1 MGFVQL
7 LVYLHSNFKSSVGDK
22 KLPPKGAEKMFSD
35 NKIIRFRTYF
45 KDRPLPGDAI
55 ATAAFYGQTE
65 ITRFCVEKGLDI
77 EQEGPFGTPLRAA
90 SLMGHDS
97 TVRILLT
104 LGADVNTIG
113 SFGDALQAA
122 AMKGHLSVTTTLIKH
137 GARLDKCGGYYG
149 TALQAATYL
158 GNANVVEVLLKAG
171 APIGQ
176 RGLFDDAVG
185 AAVSAGNDIIFDLL
199 IASGYRSTHPQNNG
213 RWLAP
218 MYRKGPSPSGSAVQI
233 G

>member
-1 MGFVQL
+1 VVDQVFDAAAGMGFVEL
-7 LVYLHSNFKSSVGDK
+7 LGYLHSNSKSLVGDR
-22 KLPPKGAEKMFSD
+22 KLLQKGAEKMFSD

-45 KDRPLPGDAI
+45 KNRSLPGDAI

-77 EQEGPFGTPLRAA
+77 EQEGPFGTPLRVA

-97 TVRILLT
+97 TVRTLLT

-137 GARLDKCGGYYG
+137 GARLNNHGGYYG

-158 GNANVVEVLLKAG
+158 GHVHVVAVLIEAG
-171 APIGQ
+171 AQIGQ
-176 RGLFDDAVG
+176 EGFSTMPLARPWPPAVTP
-185 AAVSAGNDIIFDLL
+185 F
-199 IASGYRSTHPQNNG
+199 ST
-213 RWLAP
+213 
-218 MYRKGPSPSGSAVQI
+218 Y
-233 G
+233 